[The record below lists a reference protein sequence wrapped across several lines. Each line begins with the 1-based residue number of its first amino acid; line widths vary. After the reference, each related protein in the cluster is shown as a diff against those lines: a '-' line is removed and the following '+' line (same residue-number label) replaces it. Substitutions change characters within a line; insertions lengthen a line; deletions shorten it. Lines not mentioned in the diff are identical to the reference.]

1 MARRTFWL
9 AAGAVVGAG
18 SSLYAERKVRRT
30 LEQAADRLRPEA
42 LVVQAGQSARQA
54 ATATGGRFRAALDSG
69 RTEMA
74 RREEELWTA
83 LAGGASSTEVRDA
96 SGTPSG
102 AVRPRYALDVQAVD
116 AGLASGPA
124 GDDGVGRPVRSGLSA
139 RRLRRIRP
147 SRVAR

>member
-74 RREEELWTA
+74 RREEELWTT
-83 LAGGASSTEVRDA
+83 LAGGSDVSDA
-96 SGTPSG
+96 RGANDVPSG
-102 AVRPRYALDVQAVD
+102 MAGPRDTVGGHVFDVGPTDATAGD
-116 AGLASGPA
+116 AGA
-124 GDDGVGRPVRSGLSA
+124 GRPVRSGLGA
-139 RRLRRIRP
+139 RRIRRIRP